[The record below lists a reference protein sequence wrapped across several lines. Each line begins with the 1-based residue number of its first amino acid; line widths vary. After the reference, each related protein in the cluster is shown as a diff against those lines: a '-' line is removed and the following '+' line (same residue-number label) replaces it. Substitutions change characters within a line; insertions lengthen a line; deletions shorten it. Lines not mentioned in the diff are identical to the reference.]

1 TVGVLV
7 MLGVSSYSSDV
18 IEHKYAFGEPRYLVP
33 LIPLLGA
40 VIALAVRG
48 AGRRLAPVAGAA
60 MVVLFLG
67 HDIFSQLQV
76 IARYY
81 G

>member
-1 TVGVLV
+1 
-7 MLGVSSYSSDV
+7 
-18 IEHKYAFGEPRYLVP
+18 
-33 LIPLLGA
+33 
-40 VIALAVRG
+40 LAVRG
-48 AGRRLAPVAGAA
+48 AGRRWSPIAG
-60 MVVLFLG
+60 VLLIVLFLS